1 MTYGGDESVGRELEK
16 CISPSTIIAVTKLR
30 RPKIASRLSF
40 LTYVGVGS
48 AMWEIVDIF
57 RQFFLVPDLLPL
69 ISDSRHLRPRNS
81 WLFNGQLDVVLHNK
95 RCNGSRPRTVKH
107 SFIFHATETFWYCY

>member
-1 MTYGGDESVGRELEK
+1 MHLTLDHHRGYE
-16 CISPSTIIAVTKLR
+16 IAAPQNCFTVVFSHLR
-30 RPKIASRLSF
+30 RRRIGD
-40 LTYVGVGS
+40 VGNCRHFPP
-48 AMWEIVDIF
+48 IF
-57 RQFFLVPDLLPL
+57 VVPDLLPL